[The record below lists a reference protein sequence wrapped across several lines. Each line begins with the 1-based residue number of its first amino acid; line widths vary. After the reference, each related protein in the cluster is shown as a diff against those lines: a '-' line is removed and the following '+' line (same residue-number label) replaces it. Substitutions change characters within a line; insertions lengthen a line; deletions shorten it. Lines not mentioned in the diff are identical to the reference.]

1 MLEAGLKWSEYQQKY
16 GIKRG
21 GKTQWMTLEELI
33 REYRGIV
40 ERIPAYMIEAAKWR
54 IRVNGIKEAS
64 QREYYY
70 KTVNQRT
77 Q

>member
-1 MLEAGLKWSEYQQKY
+1 
-16 GIKRG
+16 
-21 GKTQWMTLEELI
+21 MTLEELI